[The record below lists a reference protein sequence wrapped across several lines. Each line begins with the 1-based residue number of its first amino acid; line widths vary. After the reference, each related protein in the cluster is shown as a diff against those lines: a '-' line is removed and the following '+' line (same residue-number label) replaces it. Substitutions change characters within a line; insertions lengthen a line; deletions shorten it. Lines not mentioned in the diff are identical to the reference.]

1 MKLAVKGT
9 LASELLQRA
18 EWRSRC
24 SHSRIGMGSE
34 QAKVGQG
41 VSAVHATSL
50 SPPSTP
56 APTLR
61 PTQRPSL
68 GPSHARPHPPARTDK
83 SGQCTICTIRSH
95 TARGPLQ
102 NPTSAKG

>member
-34 QAKVGQG
+34 QAEVGWG
-41 VSAVHATSL
+41 
-50 SPPSTP
+50 
-56 APTLR
+56 
-61 PTQRPSL
+61 
-68 GPSHARPHPPARTDK
+68 
-83 SGQCTICTIRSH
+83 
-95 TARGPLQ
+95 
-102 NPTSAKG
+102 